1 MLIMAKSKVMALTEF
16 RYENYRFY
24 PINLMF
30 VKKTFD
36 IINFSGIIRNTSFDS
51 LKDYYN
57 YILTIAQ
64 NNGMVIDYNKEFDN
78 KFYNI
83 YFRNIGIDGSTYIK
97 YAYIEV

>member
-1 MLIMAKSKVMALTEF
+1 MAKSNVMALTDF
-16 RYENYRFY
+16 RYENYQFY

-30 VKKTFD
+30 VNKTFD

-51 LKDYYN
+51 FKDYYN
-57 YILTIAQ
+57 YILSIAQ

-83 YFRNIGIDGSTYIK
+83 CFRNIDISGSTYNK